1 MKVWIYLNK
10 WMIHLSSIPWKKII
24 ITKNTNL
31 VISFHSRILPFGG
44 TTMEALL
51 ENMGLLPWWR
61 PQDLT
66 DALRTSTVLC
76 CSICRLRKVGFVHLI
91 SPTYFPGVIHI
102 IFILS
107 SSLRSYLI
115 LKHRLYPEIKRRAAG
130 SRTEGWRS
138 ISTAHQPMRTEIK
151 ADKNFITYSRE
162 NGIFQCFILQANKD
176 LGYGPIDKMVAC
188 CGQSGFDL

>member
-1 MKVWIYLNK
+1 
-10 WMIHLSSIPWKKII
+10 MIHLSSIPWKKII

-61 PQDLT
+61 PQNLT

-76 CSICRLRKVGFVHLI
+76 CSICRLRKVGFVHLN

-115 LKHRLYPEIKRRAAG
+115 LKHLLYPEIKKRAAG

-151 ADKNFITYSRE
+151 ADKNLITYSHE
-162 NGIFQCFILQANKD
+162 NGIFQCFFCKLIRTWGMVPLTKWLPVVDNLGSISSIL
-176 LGYGPIDKMVAC
+176 
-188 CGQSGFDL
+188 